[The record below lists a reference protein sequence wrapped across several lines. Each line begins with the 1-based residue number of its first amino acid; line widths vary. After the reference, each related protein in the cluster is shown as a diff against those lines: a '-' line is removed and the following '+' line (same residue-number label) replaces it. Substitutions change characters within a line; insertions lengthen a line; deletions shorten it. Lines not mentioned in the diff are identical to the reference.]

1 VPNEGRPTISTHV
14 LDTGTGQPAAGVRVQ
29 CLRLEGDSVEVAG
42 EGTTN
47 EDGRIPDLLDGRE
60 LVPGLYRVS
69 FELGR
74 GRFFEKAMV
83 EVRIDDASRG
93 YHVPLLVAPFGLTTY
108 RGS

>member
-14 LDTGTGQPAAGVRVQ
+14 LDTGTGQPAAGVRVR
-29 CLRLEGDSVEVAG
+29 CSRLEGDSVEVAG

-47 EDGRIPDLLDGRE
+47 EDGRIPDLLDGHE

-74 GRFFEKAMV
+74 GRFFEKLMV